1 MDSILIT
8 IKRLL
13 GIGDYCDQFDTEV
26 IVHINSAL
34 MVLNQLG
41 VGPPGG
47 FMITSNAETWTDFLG
62 DNKQIESVK
71 TYIYMKVKLIF
82 DPPQSSAAIESM
94 NQLIKEFEWR
104 LNVAVDPGST
114 TQGEEVVENVQ

>member
-13 GIGDYCDQFDTEV
+13 GISDYCDQFDTEV

-47 FMITSNAETWTDFLG
+47 FMITSNAETWADFLG

-82 DPPQSSAAIESM
+82 DPPQSSAAIDSM

-104 LNVAVDPGST
+104 LNVAVDPGSEK
-114 TQGEEVVENVQ
+114 QGEEVVGNV

>member
-47 FMITSNAETWTDFLG
+47 FMITSNAETWADFLG

-82 DPPQSSAAIESM
+82 DPPQSSAAIDSM

-104 LNVAVDPGST
+104 LNVAVDPGSEK
-114 TQGEEVVENVQ
+114 QGEEVVGNV

>member
-13 GIGDYCDQFDTEV
+13 GIDECCDQFDTEV
-26 IVHINSAL
+26 IIHINSAL

-47 FMITSNAETWTDFLG
+47 FMIASNSEKWTDFLG

-71 TYIYMKVKLIF
+71 TYIYLKVKLVF

-94 NQLIKEFEWR
+94 NQTIKEFEWR

-114 TQGEEVVENVQ
+114 KQGEEEARNV

>member
-13 GIGDYCDQFDTEV
+13 GISDYCDQFDTEV

-47 FMITSNAETWTDFLG
+47 FMITSNAETWADFLG
-62 DNKQIESVK
+62 YNKQIESVK

-82 DPPQSSAAIESM
+82 DPPQSSAAIDSM

-104 LNVAVDPGST
+104 LNVAVDPGSEK
-114 TQGEEVVENVQ
+114 QGEEVVGNV